1 MAPVEEV
8 VEVRVVLP
16 ALIVMVAE
24 AQVEVFG

>member
-8 VEVRVVLP
+8 VEVRVVLLAP
-16 ALIVMVAE
+16 LVMVAE